1 MYILHASLQL
11 LMQIVLQVTNEW
23 MSASSQLANDESSL
37 TQCIGLLQWPQNI
50 LTVTV
55 VTVLKCNTCSISL
68 WQSLYMNICST
79 WQVVAVYDD
88 DIHFM
93 WLSVSLIM
101 ANCHPECKSLYI
113 YMHGCMWGCICI
125 CMTVY
130 SSSIIVSSW
139 SHVHGFIT
147 SH

>member
-1 MYILHASLQL
+1 MLYMYILHASLQL

-101 ANCHPECKSLYI
+101 ANISRWRGNVRLNNDSNSRRR
-113 YMHGCMWGCICI
+113 
-125 CMTVY
+125 TLNASRVNLN
-130 SSSIIVSSW
+130 
-139 SHVHGFIT
+139 HVDVRGGQ
-147 SH
+147 SARDD